1 VTAVFALLE
10 DGLSGNRALR
20 THPELVV
27 CNRHFDR
34 MLYDNAQLARVY
46 MHAWQVTGNEFYRA
60 ITAGILDYAIREMT
74 DPVGPFANAPTSR
87 QRFYAQPV
95 WAHTG
100 FDWGLALKSN

>member
-1 VTAVFALLE
+1 MRRAV
-10 DGLSGNRALR
+10 SGNPGVLGCAS
-20 THPELVV
+20 
-27 CNRHFDR
+27 HFEK
-34 MLYDNAQLARVY
+34 MSYDNSQLARVY
-46 MHAWQVTGNEFYRA
+46 LHAWQVTGNEFYRA
-60 ITAGILDYAIREMT
+60 IPAGILDYAIREMT